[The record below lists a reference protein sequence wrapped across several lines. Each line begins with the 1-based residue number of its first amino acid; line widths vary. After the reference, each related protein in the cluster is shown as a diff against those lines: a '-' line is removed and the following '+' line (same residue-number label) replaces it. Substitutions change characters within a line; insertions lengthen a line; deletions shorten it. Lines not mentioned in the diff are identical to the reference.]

1 MCLIAVP
8 ATAQTFEHAAVSSA
22 DPLASDVGAQVLKDG
37 GNAVDAAVATFFTL
51 AVTYPQ
57 AGNLGGGGFMVL
69 RLADG
74 TTATLDFREVAPAAA
89 HRNMYVD
96 GSGAAQTALSQRGAL
111 ASGVPGSVR
120 GLYDAHRRYGSKPWS
135 ELLQPA
141 IRTADAGYAMPA
153 GLASSLNSAGSR
165 LREHGAT
172 SFLPPAGERWAAGD
186 AFVQTDLANTLRRI
200 AELGPGG
207 FYEGETAD
215 ALIATLSERGGIM
228 THADLANYKAIWREP
243 ATTSYKG
250 YDLIMMPLPSSGSM
264 VVSQVLGMISHLDLA
279 AMGPNS
285 PEYVHVLAEAE
296 RRAFADRNVHL
307 GDPDHITIS
316 YPDLLTRDYLNSRWS
331 SFHPG
336 HATPSSDVSHGTPT
350 ASAESPE
357 TTHFSVVDASGNAVA
372 ITTTLNG
379 SYGSYVEIAGAGFL
393 MNNEMDDFS
402 IKPGTPNMF
411 GLLGTEAN
419 AIAPGKRMLSSMTP
433 TIVVKD
439 DDVRMVLGAAGGPRI
454 ITSVLHGF
462 LNGAVFGMSAEEAV
476 AAKRFHHQHLPD
488 ELSIE
493 AGALTEAQLYR
504 LNMMGHQT
512 SALGG
517 GGSRVHFIFIHPDGR
532 REGAA
537 DPRGYGTSSGY

>member
-1 MCLIAVP
+1 MCLIAIP
-8 ATAQTFEHAAVSSA
+8 ATAQTYQHAVVSSA

-37 GNAVDAAVATFFTL
+37 GNAMDAAVATFFTL

-57 AGNLGGGGFMVL
+57 AGNIGGGGFMVL

-74 TTATLDFREVAPAAA
+74 TTTALDFREVAPAAA
-89 HRNMYVD
+89 HRDMYVD
-96 GSGAAQTALSQRGAL
+96 ESGAAQPALSQRGAL

-153 GLASSLNSAGSR
+153 GLASSLNSASSR

-186 AFVQTDLANTLRRI
+186 AFMQPDLANTLRRI

-215 ALIATLSERGGIM
+215 ALIRALSERGGIM
-228 THADLANYKAIWREP
+228 THTDLANYKAVWRKP
-243 ATTSYKG
+243 ATTTYNG

-264 VVSQVLGMISHLDLA
+264 VISQVLGMISHLDLA
-279 AMGPNS
+279 AMGPQS
-285 PEYVHVLAEAE
+285 PELLHVLAEAE

-316 YPDLLTRDYLNSRWS
+316 YPDLLSRKYLDSRWS
-331 SFHPG
+331 SFQPG
-336 HATPSSDVSHGTPT
+336 HATPSSQVSHGTPT
-350 ASAESPE
+350 ASIESPE
-357 TTHFSVVDASGNAVA
+357 TTHFSIVDASGNAVA

-379 SYGSYVEIAGAGFL
+379 SYGSYLEVSGAGFL

-439 DDVRMVLGAAGGPRI
+439 GDIRMVLGAAGGPRI

-462 LNGAVFGMSAEEAV
+462 LNGAVFGMSAEETV

-493 AGALTEAQLYR
+493 TGALTEAQLYR
-504 LNMMGHQT
+504 LSMMGHKT
-512 SALGG
+512 SDLGG
-517 GGSRVHFIFIHPDGR
+517 GGSRAHFIFIHPDGT

-537 DPRGYGTSSGY
+537 DPRGYGTSSGF

>member
-1 MCLIAVP
+1 MWLVAIP
-8 ATAQTFEHAAVSSA
+8 ATAQTFQHAVVSSA

-57 AGNLGGGGFMVL
+57 AGNLGGGGFMVV

-74 TTATLDFREVAPAAA
+74 TTAALDFREVAPAAA
-89 HRNMYVD
+89 TRDMYLD
-96 GSGAAQTALSQRGAL
+96 GSGAALPALSQRGAL

-141 IRTADAGYAMPA
+141 IRTAEAGYAMPA
-153 GLASSLNSAGSR
+153 GLASALNSAGSR
-165 LREHGAT
+165 LREHGAA

-186 AFVQTDLANTLRRI
+186 AFTQPDLANTLRRI

-215 ALIATLSERGGIM
+215 KLIRTLSERGGIM
-228 THADLANYKAIWREP
+228 THADLANYKAVWREP
-243 ATTSYKG
+243 ATTSFQG
-250 YDLIMMPLPSSGSM
+250 FDLIMMPLPSSGSM

-279 AMGPNS
+279 AMGPHS
-285 PEYVHVLAEAE
+285 PEFLHVLTEAE
-296 RRAFADRNVHL
+296 RRSFADRNHHL
-307 GDPDHITIS
+307 GDPDHVSIP
-316 YPDLLTRDYLNSRWS
+316 YDALLNRPYLDHRWS
-331 SFHPG
+331 TFEPG

-350 ASAESPE
+350 VYTESPE

-379 SYGSYVEIAGAGFL
+379 SFGSYVEVAGAGFL

-411 GLLGTEAN
+411 GLLGTDAN
-419 AIAPGKRMLSSMTP
+419 SIAPGKRMLSSMTP
-433 TIVVKD
+433 TIVVKNSQ
-439 DDVRMVLGAAGGPRI
+439 VQMVLGAAGGPRI
-454 ITSVLHGF
+454 ITAVLHGF
-462 LNGAVFGMSAEEAV
+462 LNGAVFGMTAEQAV
-476 AAKRFHHQHLPD
+476 AAKRFHHQHIPD

-493 AGALTEAQLYR
+493 PGTLTEEQRFR
-504 LNMMGHQT
+504 LQMMGHT
-512 SALGG
+512 LSELGG
-517 GGSRVHFIFIHPDGR
+517 GGSRAHFIFVHPDGR

-537 DPRGYGTSSGY
+537 DPRGYGSSSGY